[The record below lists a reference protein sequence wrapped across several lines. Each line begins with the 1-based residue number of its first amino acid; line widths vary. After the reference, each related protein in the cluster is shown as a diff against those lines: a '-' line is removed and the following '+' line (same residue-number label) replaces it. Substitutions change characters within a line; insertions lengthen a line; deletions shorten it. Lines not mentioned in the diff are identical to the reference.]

1 MKWLL
6 LIAMVSFVYSDAR
19 PVQSVEPP
27 TGMAK
32 PLEELVPMLDSV
44 ATKLTDLTLKIER
57 L

>member
-19 PVQSVEPP
+19 PVQSIEPP
-27 TGMAK
+27 TDMAK
-32 PLEELVPMLDSV
+32 PLEELESQLDSV
-44 ATKLTDLTLKIER
+44 ITKLTDLTLKIER